1 MKIQEG
7 SSSIKLDIPEFK
19 CDSCLGGH
27 IEDPMPA
34 SHHFMVMAG
43 APGSGKSSLALGLLL
58 TKGDSRVYRKVFH
71 NVFVFMP
78 LHSMHSLKKNTFE
91 NHDPTK
97 TFHDIDMQSLE
108 KVYAMVQGFA
118 AEEKNSLIVID
129 DMTADL
135 KNHDNLKFLM
145 MLINNRRHLRLSL
158 WFLVQ
163 SYISIP
169 LSLRKVV
176 SHLVMFKPSNKKE
189 YLSLFE
195 ELLHLPRHVA
205 DAITQ
210 YVFKTKHDFLVVD
223 IANGSLYR
231 NFNKLSFLEE

>member
-1 MKIQEG
+1 MHINEG
-7 SSSIKLDIPEFK
+7 TSKIKLDIPEFK
-19 CDSCLGGH
+19 CDNSLGAH
-27 IEDPMPA
+27 IQDPMPA
-34 SHHFMVMAG
+34 SHHMMVMAG

-58 TKGDSRVYRKVFH
+58 TKGESRVYRKVFH

-91 NHDPTK
+91 NHDPEK
-97 TFHDIDMQSLE
+97 TFHEIDSESLE

-118 AEEKNSLIVID
+118 GDEKNSLIVID

-135 KNHDNLKFLM
+135 KNNENLKFLM

-163 SYISIP
+163 SYIAIP
-169 LSLRKVV
+169 LSLRKVI
-176 SHLVMFKPSNKKE
+176 SHLVMFHPSNKKE

-210 YVFKTKHDFLVVD
+210 YVFKNKHDFLVVD
-223 IANGSLYR
+223 IVNGNLYR
-231 NFNKLSFLEE
+231 NFNKLSFLE